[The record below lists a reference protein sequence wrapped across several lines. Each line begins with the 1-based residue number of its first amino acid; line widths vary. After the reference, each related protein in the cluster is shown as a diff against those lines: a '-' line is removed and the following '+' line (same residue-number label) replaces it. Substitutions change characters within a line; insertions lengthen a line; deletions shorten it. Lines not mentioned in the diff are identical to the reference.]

1 LKVSSLYNLFLI
13 IVFLTFISCEKEEER
28 SSINGEIFLT
38 STTEYPLGVVN
49 DWTSLNNAT
58 NYELFRSDDAE
69 SYEMIVSLDNNTTN
83 YFDNTAIEDVEY
95 QYYVKGVNNDLDGS
109 VTSNITT
116 GKAVPL
122 TTDNSFGLLAEL
134 TGGTMFQ
141 YGTSDSLTDL
151 ISLVLDSFATDSAD
165 IMFLIDKTGSM
176 WDDIFAVRNG
186 LSTIIN
192 VMPPNCRLGLASYGD
207 LIADSVCISSGD
219 WFDFQNLTFDTS
231 LVQNLVDNL
240 STTGGGG
247 SAESVFDGL
256 HRTISMADWQANN
269 KLLLVIGDAPPLTTP
284 CNYPLTCVSNSPF
297 GLPMECTEYDIMD
310 VVNSATSNNVITN
323 IYPIVN
329 TNWKG
334 GGN

>member
-1 LKVSSLYNLFLI
+1 MKVSSLFNLFLT

-28 SSINGEIFLT
+28 SSIAGEIFLT
-38 STTEYPLGVVN
+38 SSTEYPLGVVN
-49 DWTSLNNAT
+49 DWTNLNNANT
-58 NYELFRSDDAE
+58 YELFRSENAE
-69 SYEMIVSLDNNTTN
+69 SYEMIVSLDNSTTT

-95 QYYVKGVNNDLDGS
+95 QYYVKGVNTDMDGS
-109 VTSNITT
+109 ITSNITT

-151 ISLVLDSFATDSAD
+151 ITMIIDSFATDSAD

-176 WDDIFAVRNG
+176 ADDIFAVQTG
-186 LSTIIN
+186 LSTIIAA
-192 VMPPNCRLGLASYGD
+192 MPPNCRLGLASYGD
-207 LIADSVCISSGD
+207 LMCDSIWPDSSGSGLGNWYD
-219 WFDFQNLTFDTS
+219 FHDLTLNHFD
-231 LVQNLVDNL
+231 VQNLVNSL
-240 STTGGGG
+240 TTTGGCDFP
-247 SAESVFDGL
+247 ESVFDGL
-256 HRTISMADWQANN
+256 HRTISMANWQANN
-269 KLLLVIGDAPPLTTP
+269 KLLLVIGDAPPLVTP
-284 CNYPLTCVSNSPF
+284 CIYPLTAANNPD
-297 GLPMECTEYDIMD
+297 ECTQHDIMD

-323 IYPIVN
+323 IYPVVN